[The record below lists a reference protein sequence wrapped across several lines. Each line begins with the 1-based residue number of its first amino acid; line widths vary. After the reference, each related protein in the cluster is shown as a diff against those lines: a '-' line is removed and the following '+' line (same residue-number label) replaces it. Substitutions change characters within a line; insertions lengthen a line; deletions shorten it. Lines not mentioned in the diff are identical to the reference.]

1 MVFTTTGKTPI
12 SGYSRAKRDMDD
24 LSKIQ
29 KWVLQDLRRT
39 CRTSLPRLGVS
50 PFIAKLTI
58 GHKIPGI
65 DQIYDRYSYMPEK
78 REALDKWDEFIQ
90 GLVEDKG
97 SKVVA
102 IKA

>member
-1 MVFTTTGKTPI
+1 M
-12 SGYSRAKRDMDD
+12 
-24 LSKIQ
+24 SKIK

-65 DQIYDRYSYMPEK
+65 DQVYDRYSYMPEK
-78 REALDKWDEFIQ
+78 REALVKWDEFIQ
-90 GLVEDKG
+90 GLVEDKE

>member
-1 MVFTTTGKTPI
+1 
-12 SGYSRAKRDMDD
+12 
-24 LSKIQ
+24 
-29 KWVLQDLRRT
+29 
-39 CRTSLPRLGVS
+39 
-50 PFIAKLTI
+50 
-58 GHKIPGI
+58 
-65 DQIYDRYSYMPEK
+65 MPEK